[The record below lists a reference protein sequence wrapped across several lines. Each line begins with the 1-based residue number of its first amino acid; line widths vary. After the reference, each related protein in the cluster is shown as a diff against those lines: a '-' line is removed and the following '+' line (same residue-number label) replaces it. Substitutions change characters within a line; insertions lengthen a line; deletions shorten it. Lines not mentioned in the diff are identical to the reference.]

1 MEVKSRSVSAIEY
14 VRICGV
20 ALLHRRHFEYRH
32 MQLSYLNKA
41 LLLKLYG
48 IFKKMLSPS
57 QCSCWN
63 VLFLCRVVIACS
75 LHVERWAFNFEYV
88 YIMNIVYIDWCC
100 V

>member
-41 LLLKLYG
+41 LLLIKLYG
-48 IFKKMLSPS
+48 ILKKVLSPS
-57 QCSCWN
+57 QCSCRN
-63 VLFLCRVVIACS
+63 VLFLYRVVIACS

-88 YIMNIVYIDWCC
+88 YVMNIVYIDY
-100 V
+100 

>member
-41 LLLKLYG
+41 LLLIKLYEILKKSVIFITVLMSECVICVSCCHRVFFTCGKMG
-48 IFKKMLSPS
+48 I
-57 QCSCWN
+57 
-63 VLFLCRVVIACS
+63 
-75 LHVERWAFNFEYV
+75 
-88 YIMNIVYIDWCC
+88 
-100 V
+100 